1 MSLETEINKRILIC
15 GYKHHRCKEN
25 KRLGI
30 LRTFI
35 TDDGKF
41 IEIYKERGIW
51 YSIFFYGLSE
61 RYLPLSID
69 IMGKDD
75 LKDLEKFL
83 NRYFGCAFT

>member
-51 YSIFFYGLSE
+51 YSIFFYGLSD
-61 RYLPLSID
+61 RNLPFSID
-69 IMGKDD
+69 IMNRDD

-83 NRYFGCAFT
+83 NRYFGCTFT